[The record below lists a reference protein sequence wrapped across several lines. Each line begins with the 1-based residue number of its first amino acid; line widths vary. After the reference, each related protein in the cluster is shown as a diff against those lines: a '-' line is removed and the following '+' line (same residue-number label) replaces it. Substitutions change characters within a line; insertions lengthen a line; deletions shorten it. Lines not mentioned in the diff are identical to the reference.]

1 VSAVGFNQALNVAWT
16 PPLTVGS
23 SAVSRYVVQVRRS
36 NGTWADAT
44 KARAAARSARVT
56 GLSNARPSRVRVI
69 AVNAVGRSLG
79 SSVVQRRP
87 IATVAVALGDNSTC
101 AVLRDRQL
109 SCWGENA
116 RNELAIMSDTENR
129 MSATRVGVNALDYD
143 NARDHTCVVL
153 TDGTVRCWGEDEDGQ
168 LDGTP
173 GDVGPVVVPG
183 ITDATAVALGREHSC
198 ALRRSGKVA
207 CWGQNARGQS
217 GDGTMTSPAAPKDV
231 LTLTDIVEIDAG
243 DAHTCARSVIGEV
256 WCWGQGAASQL
267 GDGEYLWRSTPVRA
281 KGVTD
286 ATSLSVGNEHTCATV
301 ASGEVWCWG
310 LASSL
315 QTGYVPFPT
324 VRSDPFP
331 VEGIDDAVDVATGDS
346 HTCIVRRDGTAAC
359 WGSQRYGRLGNG
371 VSAELATPEPQTV
384 IGLTDAAAVDAGSQ
398 HTCALLRTGAV
409 SCWGVGVLGQLGNG
423 VPSFGMPTP
432 VRVRGL

>member
-1 VSAVGFNQALNVAWT
+1 
-16 PPLTVGS
+16 
-23 SAVSRYVVQVRRS
+23 VSRYVVQVRRA
-36 NGTWADAT
+36 NGTWVDAAT
-44 KARAAARSARVT
+44 TRGTRQSARVT
-56 GLSNARPSRVRVI
+56 NLRNGRLSRVRVV
-69 AVNAVGRSLG
+69 AVNDLGRSLG

-87 IATVAVALGDNSTC
+87 IATVAVALGDNSSC
-101 AVLRDRQL
+101 ALLRDRQL

-116 RNELAIMSDTENR
+116 RNELAITSDTENR
-129 MSATRVGVNALDYD
+129 PSATRVGLHALDYD
-143 NARDHTCVVL
+143 NARDHTCVAL

-173 GDVGPVVVPG
+173 GDTGPVLVPG

-198 ALRRSGKVA
+198 ALRQSGKVA

-217 GDGTMTSPAAPKDV
+217 GDGTMISPAAPKDV
-231 LTLTDIVEIDAG
+231 LTLNDIVEIDAG
-243 DAHTCARSVIGEV
+243 DAHTCARSSIGEV

-281 KGVTD
+281 KGVNG
-286 ATSLSVGNEHTCATV
+286 ATSLAVGNEHTCATV

-315 QTGYVPFPT
+315 QTGYIPFPT

-331 VEGIDDAVDVATGDS
+331 VEGIDDAVDVATGDA

-359 WGSQRYGRLGNG
+359 WGSQHYGRLGNG
-371 VSAELATPEPQTV
+371 VFTNVATHQPQTV

-398 HTCALLRTGAV
+398 HTCALLTTGFV
-409 SCWGVGVLGQLGNG
+409 RCWGVGILGQLGNG
-423 VPSFGMPTP
+423 TASLGMPTP
-432 VRVRGL
+432 VAVRGL